1 MGNGSVTKERIL
13 QTALQVFAENGFE
26 GARMEKIASEVG
38 INKASLYFHF
48 KSKEE
53 IFRALFRQILIN
65 YQNKLKEILEEAK
78 NLPMRKRL
86 TVIYEKYL
94 DYNWNNTAM
103 DFWNRMY
110 YFPPTAMREEIITQ
124 TLEVENSFIIQLSV
138 VMEEGIRRK
147 ELRPMGAVPMAK
159 SYYYVLTCIGL
170 SADLMKK
177 EQGLTDME
185 ECFHVFWEGV
195 KAE

>member
-1 MGNGSVTKERIL
+1 MGSGSVTKERIL

-48 KSKEE
+48 KSKED

-65 YQNKLKEILEEAK
+65 YQFKLREILEEAAG
-78 NLPMRKRL
+78 LPVKQRL
-86 TVIYEKYL
+86 TVIYEKYIS
-94 DYNWNNTAM
+94 YNWNNTAM

-110 YFPPTAMREEIITQ
+110 YFPPAAMREEIITQ
-124 TLEVENSFIIQLSV
+124 TMEVESSFITQLSA
-138 VMEEGIRRK
+138 VMEEGIRRR
-147 ELRPMGAVPMAK
+147 ELRPQGAVSMAK

-177 EQGLTDME
+177 EQGLKDME